1 MSEEET
7 SPAANS
13 HNENGTGPSFSEWL
27 SEPQTMIGLS
37 AIVLSLCGL
46 FISLYEASLIR
57 QEQRASVWPHVQ
69 LGPSFQSGTV
79 SFHVQNAGVGP
90 ARIRAAAV
98 KYKGQTKASW
108 EDFLQHFERDTNLE
122 ERIIGDP
129 DLGRYLDFING
140 NVLPPNSPM
149 DDIFRLTAVEED
161 SASREVLQALR
172 QRVEEGIIDITL
184 CYCSVYE
191 ECWATSLQSQYV
203 RTQSPERNTRSNA
216 PQGTRRVESC
226 EGKDNSE
233 I

>member
-1 MSEEET
+1 MSEDEQHQSTED
-7 SPAANS
+7 NS
-13 HNENGTGPSFSEWL
+13 EHNDRRSFSDWL
-27 SEPQTMIGLS
+27 FEPQTMIGLS
-37 AIVLSLCGL
+37 AVLLSVCGL

-69 LGPSFQSGTV
+69 VGVSFRSDTV
-79 SFHVQNAGVGP
+79 SFHAQNAGVGP
-90 ARIRAAAV
+90 ARIRAAAA

-122 ERIIGDP
+122 ERIDGEP
-129 DLGRYLDFING
+129 DVDRYQDFING

-203 RTQSPERNTRSNA
+203 RTQSQEGNTRSNA
-216 PQGTRRVESC
+216 PHGTRRVESC
-226 EGKDNSE
+226 EGRDNSE